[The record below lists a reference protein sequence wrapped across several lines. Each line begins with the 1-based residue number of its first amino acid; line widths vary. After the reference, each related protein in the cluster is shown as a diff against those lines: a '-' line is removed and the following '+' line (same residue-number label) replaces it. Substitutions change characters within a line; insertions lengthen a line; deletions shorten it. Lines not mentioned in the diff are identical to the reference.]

1 MLTEVKRSSHAFIQS
16 YTTAVVSRERVRGTR
31 RPSLFATNTPHA
43 HFYVYCFCIVL
54 RVYSDAL
61 SRSHPV
67 CFHLLCFPE
76 CNVCMCEFLC
86 VHVCMWE
93 WKLCVCVCISWNFAC
108 RVCVISLLSPLC
120 TEEKSK
126 SVAQRGLL
134 LLMGCCCCCYLHT
147 VQTQTKHVTLER
159 GDRRK

>member
-16 YTTAVVSRERVRGTR
+16 YTTAVVLKSASVA
-31 RPSLFATNTPHA
+31 RPSFRYINTPHA
-43 HFYVYCFCIVL
+43 HFYVYCFCIVF
-54 RVYSDAL
+54 RAYSDAL

-67 CFHLLCFPE
+67 CFHLSL
-76 CNVCMCEFLC
+76 MC
-86 VHVCMWE
+86 VYVWV
-93 WKLCVCVCISWNFAC
+93 LCVCVSESGNCVCVCVWEFSWNFAC

-134 LLMGCCCCCYLHT
+134 LMGCCCCCYLHT

>member
-16 YTTAVVSRERVRGTR
+16 YTTAVVLRERVRGTR

-67 CFHLLCFPE
+67 CFHLCVFPS
-76 CNVCMCEFLC
+76 VM
-86 VHVCMWE
+86 
-93 WKLCVCVCISWNFAC
+93 CVCVSFCVFMCVCESGNC
-108 RVCVISLLSPLC
+108 VCVFREILRVEC
-120 TEEKSK
+120 
-126 SVAQRGLL
+126 V
-134 LLMGCCCCCYLHT
+134 
-147 VQTQTKHVTLER
+147 
-159 GDRRK
+159 